1 MEDLASV
8 TNWRRLD
15 ERLTTSGQPG
25 EEELARVA
33 ALGVR
38 TVINLGLHS
47 HERALPDEAASVA
60 ALGMDYVHIPVP
72 FDAPDDSHFAAFC
85 AAMVENTDGPVH
97 VHCIMNWRVSAF
109 VYRWKRDVLG
119 EDEPAARADMLAI
132 WDPWD
137 NPAWAGFVGPKPA

>member
-1 MEDLASV
+1 MDDPASV

-15 ERLTTSGQPG
+15 DRLTTSGQPD
-25 EEELARVA
+25 EDELARIA

-47 HERALPDEAASVA
+47 HERALPDEADSVA

-72 FDAPDDSHFAAFC
+72 FDAPDDSHFTAFC
-85 AAMVENTDGPVH
+85 AAMAKNADGPVH